1 MFDCTLFHFFCFLMI
16 QRPPRSTRTDTLYPY
31 TTLFRSHAPPR
42 HHREDSLRSL
52 PAGSQSRKR
61 SGGCR
66 IEMYRS
72 LVTGCGA
79 YLPAQIVTNA
89 DLAKRIDTTDE
100 WIRQRTGIHKRHV
113 AADGEMPSDL
123 GTPAARQPRAQPGAR
138 PADIALIASATTHP

>member
-1 MFDCTLFHFFCFLMI
+1 MRWASPMPSASPSTCTA
-16 QRPPRSTRTDTLYPY
+16 T
-31 TTLFRSHAPPR
+31 

-100 WIRQRTGIHKRHV
+100 WIRQRTGIHQRHV
-113 AADGEMPSDL
+113 AADGEMTSDRSEEHTSEL
-123 GTPAARQPRAQPGAR
+123 QSLMRHSYDVFSLKKKMST
-138 PADIALIASATTHP
+138 DKT

>member
-1 MFDCTLFHFFCFLMI
+1 MLSLLFFFFKQKTAYELRISDWSSDVCSSDLCH
-16 QRPPRSTRTDTLYPY
+16 RRR
-31 TTLFRSHAPPR
+31 RRHAPPR

-89 DLAKRIDTTDE
+89 DLASGSIPPTSGSVSAPASTTA
-100 WIRQRTGIHKRHV
+100 TS
-113 AADGEMPSDL
+113 PP
-123 GTPAARQPRAQPGAR
+123 TAR
-138 PADIALIASATTHP
+138 